1 MRRTSA
7 AVGNTT
13 AVPPAPAG
21 SPSTATDGVAPGT
34 ATDGVAPGTAT
45 GGVTPA
51 PVALPDAPVTA
62 VRCRVLRAR
71 PAEDIAMSFAPLTHR
86 VMLLVEVELADGAV
100 GVGETWAN
108 YPSWAWRERVATI
121 REGVAPLLVG
131 RRFADPAEAHRT
143 LLRRLRPLGRQWGA
157 PGPIHQAVSGV
168 DLALWDLAA
177 RHAGVGLTRLLA
189 DHPDV
194 RTELPVYGSSLGPTG
209 VAETAQRCA
218 ALGLTAVKVKVGFGT
233 ETDLANVRTAR
244 RVLGDDAQIF
254 ADANQAWSLDEAL
267 AATPA
272 LVDLG
277 VAWLEEPLA
286 GDHPAELAELARR
299 TGMPLATGEN
309 LYGAAAFAPYLR
321 GDGVRIVQ
329 PDLSKVGGITEF
341 LAVRAAAAATGHTVN
356 PHLYNGA
363 VATAATVCAAAA
375 TRATRLVE
383 WDIRSNP
390 LRAAADALL
399 TDHGTVRVPDRPGFG
414 VDLDPDQLDRY
425 EEQIP

>member
-1 MRRTSA
+1 MIRTSA
-7 AVGNTT
+7 AVWEPTS
-13 AVPPAPAG
+13 VPAATVPSPA
-21 SPSTATDGVAPGT
+21 
-34 ATDGVAPGTAT
+34 
-45 GGVTPA
+45 
-51 PVALPDAPVTA
+51 ALPDVAVAA

-71 PAEDIAMSFAPLTHR
+71 PDEKIAMSFAPLTHR
-86 VMLLVEVELADGAV
+86 VMILVEVELADGSV

-108 YPSWAWRERVATI
+108 YPSWAWRERIATI

-131 RRFADPAEAHRT
+131 RRFTDTAEAHRT

-177 RHAGVGLTRLLA
+177 RHAGVSLTRLLA
-189 DHPDV
+189 DHPEPP
-194 RTELPVYGSSLGPTG
+194 TEVPVYGSSLGPTG
-209 VAETAQRCA
+209 VVETAERCA
-218 ALGLTAVKVKVGFGT
+218 ALGLTAVKVKVGFGA
-233 ETDLANVRTAR
+233 ETDLANVRVAR
-244 RVLGDDAQIF
+244 RVLGDDAQVF

-267 AATPA
+267 DVTPA
-272 LVDLG
+272 LADLG

-286 GDHPAELAELARR
+286 GDRPEQLAELTRR

-309 LYGAAAFAPYLR
+309 LYGAAAFTPYLR
-321 GDGVRIVQ
+321 DDAVRIVQ

-341 LAVRAAAAATGHTVN
+341 LAVRTAATATGHTVN

-375 TRATRLVE
+375 SRATRLVE

-399 TDHGTVRVPDRPGFG
+399 TDHGTVRVPDQPGLG
-414 VDLDPDQLDRY
+414 IDLDPDQLDRY
-425 EEQIP
+425 EEQLP

>member
-1 MRRTSA
+1 MLRTSA
-7 AVGNTT
+7 AVGQPTSAPPDT
-13 AVPPAPAG
+13 ASTPAG
-21 SPSTATDGVAPGT
+21 LPDV
-34 ATDGVAPGTAT
+34 
-45 GGVTPA
+45 
-51 PVALPDAPVTA
+51 PVAA

-71 PAEDIAMSFAPLTHR
+71 PDEQIAMSFAPLTHR
-86 VMLLVEVELADGAV
+86 VMILVEVELADGSV

-131 RRFADPAEAHRT
+131 RRFTDTAEAHRT

-189 DHPDV
+189 DHPEPPAEV
-194 RTELPVYGSSLGPTG
+194 PVYGSSLGPTG
-209 VAETAQRCA
+209 VAETAERCA
-218 ALGLTAVKVKVGFGT
+218 DLGLTAVKVKVGFGT
-233 ETDLANVRTAR
+233 DTDLANLRTAR
-244 RVLGDDAQIF
+244 RVLGDDAQLF

-267 AATPA
+267 EVTPA
-272 LVDLG
+272 LAELG

-286 GDHPAELAELARR
+286 GDRPDELAELARR

-309 LYGAAAFAPYLR
+309 LYGAAAFTPYLR
-321 GDGVRIVQ
+321 QDAVRIVQ

-341 LAVRAAAAATGHTVN
+341 LAVRSAAAATGHTVN

-375 TRATRLVE
+375 SRATRLVE

-399 TDHGTVRVPDRPGFG
+399 TDHGTVRVPDRPGLG
-414 VDLDPDQLDRY
+414 IDLDPDQFDRY
-425 EEQIP
+425 EEQLS

>member
-1 MRRTSA
+1 MLRTSA
-7 AVGNTT
+7 AVGQPT
-13 AVPPAPAG
+13 
-21 SPSTATDGVAPGT
+21 SPSPATAPS
-34 ATDGVAPGTAT
+34 
-45 GGVTPA
+45 PA
-51 PVALPDAPVTA
+51 ALPDVAVAA

-71 PAEDIAMSFAPLTHR
+71 PDEKIAMSFAPLTHR
-86 VMLLVEVELADGAV
+86 VMILVEVELADGSV

-108 YPSWAWRERVATI
+108 YPSWAWWERIATI

-131 RRFADPAEAHRT
+131 RRFTDPAEANRT

-177 RHAGVGLTRLLA
+177 RHAGVSLTRLLA
-189 DHPDV
+189 DHPEPP
-194 RTELPVYGSSLGPTG
+194 TEVPVYGSSLGPTG
-209 VAETAQRCA
+209 VAETAERCA
-218 ALGLTAVKVKVGFGT
+218 ALGLTAVKVKVGFGA
-233 ETDLANVRTAR
+233 ETDLANVRAAR
-244 RVLGDDAQIF
+244 RVLGDDAQLF
-254 ADANQAWSLDEAL
+254 ADANQAWSLAEAL
-267 AATPA
+267 AVTPA
-272 LVDLG
+272 LADLG

-286 GDHPAELAELARR
+286 GDRPEQLAELTRR

-309 LYGAAAFAPYLR
+309 LYGAAAFTPYLR
-321 GDGVRIVQ
+321 DDAVRIVQ

-341 LAVRAAAAATGHTVN
+341 LAVRTAAAATGHTVN

-375 TRATRLVE
+375 SKATRLVE

-399 TDHGTVRVPDRPGFG
+399 TDRGTVRVPDQPGLG
-414 VDLDPDQLDRY
+414 IDLDPDQLDRY
-425 EEQIP
+425 EEQLP